1 MAKLRGLQ
9 SARDFIVSQSI
20 SLPDYA
26 FAPNY
31 FTHAHGHRQHYVD
44 VGHGAPVL
52 MLHGNPSWSYYFR
65 HLINALKTDYRCIVP
80 DHIGM
85 GHSDKPPATDYDY
98 HLAQR
103 IDDLD
108 ALMTDLIAHG
118 APSSG
123 WTLILHDWGG
133 MIGMAYAARHPDR
146 IARLV
151 ILNTGAFP
159 NPKALKLPFA
169 LKLVRDSWL
178 GRVLVTRFNAFAWG
192 ASRFGVKRPLQAAER
207 AALLSPYD
215 SPAHRIA
222 TLKFVQDIP
231 LTPADRG
238 FDLLQQTGAQ
248 LNQFADRPTII
259 FWGMRDFV
267 FDRSFLEVW
276 RRELPGAEVHEYTDA
291 GHYVLEDAHERIIP
305 ELRRFLA
312 RT

>member
-1 MAKLRGLQ
+1 MRQ
-9 SARDFIVSQSI
+9 PIP
-20 SLPDYA
+20 LPDYA
-26 FAPNY
+26 FAPHY

-44 VGHGAPVL
+44 VGSGAPVL

-65 HLINALKTDYRCIVP
+65 HLIHALKANYRCVVP

-85 GHSDKPPATDYDY
+85 GLSDKPPASAYDY

-103 IDDLD
+103 VADLD
-108 ALMTDLIAHG
+108 ALLSQLIAQG
-118 APSSG
+118 APSQG

-133 MIGMAYAARHPDR
+133 MIGMAYAVRHPER

-178 GRVLVTRFNAFAWG
+178 GRVLVTRCNAFAWG
-192 ASRFGVKRPLQAAER
+192 ASRFGVKRALRPSER

-238 FDLLQQTGAQ
+238 YDLVQQTGAQ
-248 LNQFADRPTII
+248 LGQFADRPAII
-259 FWGMRDFV
+259 FWGLRDFV

-276 RRELPGAEVHEYTDA
+276 RQKLPRAEVHEYADA
-291 GHYVLEDAHERIIP
+291 GHYVLEDAHERIVP
-305 ELRRFLA
+305 ELQRFLA
-312 RT
+312 ES